1 MKIGFIGLGSMG
13 LPMAANLLKTDHE
26 LHVYNRTASKAD
38 PLKDKGAVVEK
49 DPGELASAVDLI
61 MTMLSDDTA
70 IQEVLFEKGVM
81 ECMKEG
87 AVHVSMSTASVAFI
101 RNLNQKHR
109 ERNQYLISAPVFGR
123 PDMAEAAKLWVIAAG
138 DNGKIDEIRPI
149 LDSLGRAVSVVG
161 ERPEQANTIKIAGN
175 FMIASMIE
183 TLGES
188 FSLVEKSGMDS
199 HEFLEIM
206 TSALFGAPVYK
217 NYGFMI
223 ADRKYLPG
231 GFKMK
236 HGLKDVRLALQ
247 AGDEEQVPM
256 PLASMLHDHYLQGIA
271 KGMSDH
277 DWSALAEISRLSAG
291 INKDS

>member
-13 LPMAANLLKTDHE
+13 FPMAVNLLEAGHK
-26 LHVYNRTASKAD
+26 LHVYNRTISKAD
-38 PLKDKGAVVEK
+38 PLKEKGAIVDK
-49 DPGELASAVDLI
+49 DPGELATAVDI
-61 MTMLSDDTA
+61 VITMLSDDA
-70 IQEVLFEKGVM
+70 AVNSIVEGGIL
-81 ECMKEG
+81 ECMKEK

-101 RNLNQKHR
+101 RDLNRRHKDLNQ
-109 ERNQYLISAPVFGR
+109 QFVSAPVFGR
-123 PDMAEAAKLWVIAAG
+123 PDMAEAAKLWIVSAG
-138 DNGKIDEIRPI
+138 NSKVIDEVKPV

-161 ERPEQANTIKIAGN
+161 ENPEQANTFKIAGN

-188 FSLVEKSGMDS
+188 FSLIEKSGMDS
-199 HEFLEIM
+199 HEFLDIM
-206 TSALFGAPVYK
+206 TSALFDVPIYK
-217 NYGFMI
+217 GYGSMI

-236 HGLKDVRLALQ
+236 HGFKDVRLALQ
-247 AGDEEQVPM
+247 IGDEREVPM
-256 PLASMLHDHYLQGIA
+256 PLASLIHDHYLQGLA

-277 DWSALAEISRLSAG
+277 DWSALAEISRFSAG